1 MLSSVWSGAK
11 NAMFFL
17 AGHCLADSDS
27 LYAMVVLNITSL
39 EVAELT
45 IDRLNLPS
53 IGLGLLPELLALLLV
68 LLLINV
74 SLQVRELCLTQSRR
88 HRRLPPVLLDGD
100 EL

>member
-1 MLSSVWSGAK
+1 
-11 NAMFFL
+11 MFFL
-17 AGHCLADSDS
+17 AGPCLTDSDS
-27 LYAMVVLNITSL
+27 LYAMVALNITSL

-74 SLQVRELCLTQSRR
+74 SLQVRELCRTQSQRN
-88 HRRLPPVLLDGD
+88 RRLSPVLLDGED
-100 EL
+100 L

>member
-1 MLSSVWSGAK
+1 M
-11 NAMFFL
+11 NTRCFFWQPSACPTAIL
-17 AGHCLADSDS
+17 H
-27 LYAMVVLNITSL
+27 AMVALNITSL

-53 IGLGLLPELLALLLV
+53 ISLGLLPELLALLLA

-74 SLQVRELCLTQSRR
+74 SLQLRELCHAQSRR
-88 HRRLPPVLLDGD
+88 SRPPPSALLSGD